1 MDPIGWF
8 LATTHQM
15 LGHDKAAAL
24 IGMPAGDKADC
35 VLCQYEAH
43 PTAERK
49 QAVAD
54 AIGVA
59 R

>member
-1 MDPIGWF
+1 MDPIGRF
-8 LATTHQM
+8 IATAHQL
-15 LGHDKAAAL
+15 LGHDVTAAL
-24 IGMPAGDKADC
+24 IDMPAWDKALC
-35 VLCQYEAH
+35 LLCQYEAH

-49 QAVAD
+49 QAVVD

>member
-8 LATTHQM
+8 IATTHQM
-15 LGHDKAAAL
+15 LGHDQAAAL
-24 IGMPAGDKADC
+24 IGMPTGDKANC
-35 VLCQYEAH
+35 VLCQYEAQ

-49 QAVAD
+49 QAVVD